1 MSSNKYPII
10 RVRAKSHQVETFYKL
25 GGAKWLRDQLEKHQI
40 ESATVQPDSDTPK
53 RSDNQAAS
61 AASGNDG
68 ATFATPDG
76 LWRIHLQ
83 KNA

>member
-25 GGAKWLRDQLEKHQI
+25 GGAKWLRDQLEKHQH
-40 ESATVQPDSDTPK
+40 ESATVQPDSDTTK
-53 RSDNQAAS
+53 RDCNEAAPTP
-61 AASGNDG
+61 SGNDG